1 MNNYQATQNRLG
13 GGCRWLRANM
23 SRSLQ
28 AITLTAA
35 IVAGGVW
42 FAATPGSNS
51 LTLDRQDQA
60 ADTAYRAQARG
71 QQLAASHEAVREA
84 FAVTLPRTNGKL
96 PRRDDHSMTR
106 AANGGG
112 SAGENAGTNPDEAVA
127 APTEIPHRPGER
139 VIEGENGAF
148 VTDGEPGSQQE
159 QVDRY
164 EREVNAGRPETENQ
178 AMVARLLDLW
188 APRYSDAK
196 VAHKLLD
203 NSVAQAMAYSEA
215 YFASQQERIES
226 LDLWAPHYADAK
238 AAHQLLDNSVA
249 QAKAYSDAYF
259 ISQQERIESLDP
271 NARNYDRLEGR
282 MSELLDIQ
290 LSKYLQWRTQAD
302 ATLGQS
308 ADMLTEMGNVNHAL
322 RFAED
327 AADYDAMVSDVI
339 EMDAV
344 MQDLAA
350 DLTGFEDST
359 LALMDIMHNPDP
371 PAAHRAGGNR

>member
-13 GGCRWLRANM
+13 GGCHWLRANM

-60 ADTAYRAQARG
+60 ADTAYRAQAHG

-84 FAVTLPRTNGKL
+84 FVETLPRASGDMPTQEN
-96 PRRDDHSMTR
+96 RH
-106 AANGGG
+106 AAYAVTTGDNTGTG
-112 SAGENAGTNPDEAVA
+112 AGADPAETITE
-127 APTEIPHRPGER
+127 PTEIPHRVDER
-139 VIEGENGAF
+139 VVGGENGAF
-148 VTDGEPGSQQE
+148 VADGAEGSRQE
-159 QVDRY
+159 TVERY
-164 EREVNAGRPETENQ
+164 EDRVNVGRDDTAAQ
-178 AMVARLLDLW
+178 AKVARLLDPW
-188 APRYSDAK
+188 VPGYS
-196 VAHKLLD
+196 
-203 NSVAQAMAYSEA
+203 
-215 YFASQQERIES
+215 
-226 LDLWAPHYADAK
+226 DAK

-302 ATLGQS
+302 AALGQS
-308 ADMLTEMGNVNHAL
+308 ADILTEMGNVNHAL

-327 AADYDAMVSDVI
+327 AADYDAMVSDAI